1 MIPKHILP
9 VALELMKYRLPTV
22 QTSIIDANRQITQ
35 KGLKIYNQDKKVLI
49 DYLKRHNH
57 SESSIN
63 ESSNVC
69 TACYHI
75 YDYIE
80 KNFFQETDTMK
91 ESVVITNQEEDTG
104 SVFIN
109 FQDSVGTPEKI
120 TEEPIVVNVEKEK
133 EDDEWLQFQEG

>member
-9 VALELMKYRLPTV
+9 VAMELMKYRLPTV
-22 QTSIIDANRQITQ
+22 QSSIIDANRRITQ
-35 KGLKIYNQDKKVLI
+35 NGLKLYNQDKKVLI
-49 DYLKRHNH
+49 EYLQKHNH
-57 SESSIN
+57 SESSIT

-80 KNFFQETDTMK
+80 KNFFQENEPMK

-109 FQDSVGTPEKI
+109 FQDSVGTPER
-120 TEEPIVVNVEKEK
+120 IV
-133 EDDEWLQFQEG
+133 